1 MANGVKEMLDIT
13 DRTVVIT
20 GGATG
25 IGFGLAKALGARG
38 ANVVIGEPRR
48 ARLDEAAG
56 LLNDIGIK
64 VRAMPLDVT
73 DPEQLSDF
81 VDEAFA
87 AFGEVAV
94 VVNNAGIGQARGSVI
109 DTPVEELQRVMA
121 VNFEGVWRGC
131 QEFGRRLIEQG
142 TPARLYNTGS
152 ENSFFVAVGHSA
164 AYVASKHAVLGLTD
178 CLREEMPQHIS
189 VGMIAPGFVGSEL
202 IPEPM
207 RPLGMPVDE
216 FAEIIAPQILA
227 GEPYVVSHGYN
238 QVRIDER
245 QSQIAHAYE
254 RSAPRVEGDERYDV
268 RVLLESLKSQG

>member
-1 MANGVKEMLDIT
+1 MLNVT

-38 ANVVIGEPRR
+38 ANVVIGERR
-48 ARLDEAAG
+48 QVRLDEAAT
-56 LLNDIGIK
+56 LLDDIGIK

-73 DPEQLSDF
+73 DPKQLSDF
-81 VDEAFA
+81 ADEAFT

-94 VVNNAGIGQARGSVI
+94 VINNAGIGQARGAVI

-142 TPARLYNTGS
+142 TAAGLYNTGS

-178 CLREEMPQHIS
+178 CFREEMPEYIS
-189 VGMIAPGFVGSEL
+189 VGMIAPGLVGSEL
-202 IPEPM
+202 IPEAM

-216 FAEIIAPQILA
+216 LAEIIAPQILS

-238 QVRIDER
+238 RVRIDER
-245 QSQIAHAYE
+245 QREILDAYE

-268 RVLLESLKSQG
+268 RVLLESLKNQG